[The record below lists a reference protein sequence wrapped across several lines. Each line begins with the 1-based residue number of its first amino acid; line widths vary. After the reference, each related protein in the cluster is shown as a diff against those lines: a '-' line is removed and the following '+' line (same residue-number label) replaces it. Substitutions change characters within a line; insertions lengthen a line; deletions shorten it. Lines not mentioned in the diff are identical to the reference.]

1 MGSVAVA
8 VLVLL
13 MCLTV
18 RGQFRSPRI
27 TEHPSDI
34 IVPKNDPVT
43 LNCKAEG
50 KPEPSIEWWK
60 DGQLL
65 DTDTKSHRVILPA
78 GSLFFLRVVHGK
90 KEQDGGVYW
99 CVARNVAGSATS
111 RNATLLVAVLRDDFR
126 AEPSDT
132 RVAAGETA
140 LLECG
145 PPKGQPEPTLHW
157 RKDGEI
163 VDIEGSSR
171 VRIVDGGNLMISDV
185 RQSDEGKYT
194 CVVQNLVGSRESV
207 AAKLTVHV
215 KPFLLSEPQDVTV
228 LPNQKVQL
236 QCRIGGDPPPKILWR
251 RDDGDMPVGRAQILD
266 DKSLNIEHVSLEDE
280 GIYICDADN
289 LVGSIS
295 MRTSLTVHSPPAF
308 KKRPHDQKVG
318 LNGVAK
324 FDCDAEGN
332 PRPSVFWTKE
342 GSQVL
347 MFPGNSYGR
356 INVTPQGT
364 LSIQGVQREDSGY
377 LVCSALS
384 VAGSDTARAFLQV
397 TSVEDVPPPLVEVG
411 PTNQTLPLQSVATLP
426 CQARGSPSP
435 RIKWYRNGSPV
446 DPHASSRISI
456 LPSGTLQIDDLQP
469 SDSGLYTCTASSES
483 GETSWSASLS
493 VGGPSGGYHR
503 SPDPATFPRPPG
515 APRILN
521 TTQSSVTMAWDP
533 PPGPLHSPLIGYTL
547 EYFSSDLQT
556 GWVVA
561 AHRVNTN
568 TIMIT
573 DLKPDT
579 SYVFVV
585 RAENSQGISVPSE
598 ISEVAHTQGTHLR
611 DVPIHQINE
620 ARARL
625 ATKVIILR
633 NLEATSSTAVRIT
646 WEIVTAEDFV
656 EGIYVRFRD
665 ISGGENKYNMATVLN
680 AGALHYTVTNLQK
693 YTKYD
698 FFLVP
703 FFKMIEGQPS
713 NSKVVQTLEDVPSA
727 SPEDIQM
734 SWVNSSAAYIKWSP
748 PPPQHHNGVLL
759 GYKVQVKQNTKI
771 VLQQTVNVTTQTVIL
786 PNISLH
792 GIQGMGVRVVA
803 YTAVGIGPYSPMV
816 SVAEALMDPS
826 AQPSHPSSASDT
838 VYVLILGFIIIFVI
852 FAFVATYY
860 LKKRQNFKKELG
872 HLSVPVMNMNDLNLM
887 GGGKETLWMEAG
899 WGTKSQGHGGQ
910 GHLSDSDY
918 AQVDTRGMSTF
929 YNTRKEPLANP
940 TPYATTT
947 LVNSNMVP
955 NNRADSTE
963 TGPLI
968 VPMAMSS
975 SSEAKTSSSGDSWTK
990 KEMNLNQDNQD
1001 FRNMSEGVP
1010 VFIGETREYKG
1021 RLFLPPPPQH
1031 PPPPPHHGSVAV
1043 FSQSSRSPQANKRF
1057 GNSGPAMCCQE
1068 NSGGRSNSSSNSYAP
1083 SWLTS
1088 QSTREHRHPPP
1099 QQHPPPI
1106 PNYPASYSCCSSN
1119 HSVKSRS
1126 HRERERERDRERD
1139 RNHLH
1144 CHHSNSSHCDCQ
1156 ESASLLYSH
1165 PHNSPQQCHQDCG
1178 AMDRGCQS
1186 SLPSLH
1192 SEAQYHLVGQHRD
1205 DRWRRGGGAD
1215 YDGWEGEGEDASDT
1229 CCSCSEASC
1238 TYAQTNQTPTMS
1250 PLTSD

>member
-1 MGSVAVA
+1 MNVSV
-8 VLVLL
+8 
-13 MCLTV
+13 
-18 RGQFRSPRI
+18 S
-27 TEHPSDI
+27 
-34 IVPKNDPVT
+34 
-43 LNCKAEG
+43 
-50 KPEPSIEWWK
+50 
-60 DGQLL
+60 
-65 DTDTKSHRVILPA
+65 
-78 GSLFFLRVVHGK
+78 
-90 KEQDGGVYW
+90 
-99 CVARNVAGSATS
+99 
-111 RNATLLVAVLRDDFR
+111 VLRDDFR
-126 AEPSDT
+126 AEPKDT

-145 PPKGQPEPTLHW
+145 PPKGHPEPTLHW
-157 RKDGEI
+157 KKDDVMI
-163 VDIEGSSR
+163 DIEGSNR
-171 VRIVDGGNLMISDV
+171 VRIVDGGNLMISEV

-207 AAKLTVHV
+207 PAKLTVHV
-215 KPFLLSEPQDVTV
+215 KPYMVTEPQDMTV
-228 LPNQKVQL
+228 LPNQSVQL
-236 QCRIGGDPPPKILWR
+236 QCRVGGDPPPKILWR

-266 DKSLNIEHVSLEDE
+266 DKSLSIEHVTLDDE

-295 MRTSLTVHSPPAF
+295 VRTSLTVHSPPAF
-308 KKRPHDQKVG
+308 TKRPQDQKVG

-324 FDCDAEGN
+324 FDCEVEGN

-356 INVTPQGT
+356 LNVSPQGT
-364 LSIQGVQREDSGY
+364 LHIQGVQREDSGF

-397 TSVEDVPPPLVEVG
+397 TSLEDVPPPLVEVG
-411 PTNQTLPLQSVATLP
+411 PTNQTLPLQSVASLP
-426 CQARGSPSP
+426 CQARGEPPP
-435 RIKWYRNGSPV
+435 RVRWYHNGSPIE
-446 DPHASSRISI
+446 PRSSPRRTV
-456 LPSGTLQIDDLQP
+456 LPSGTLQIDDLQT
-469 SDSGLYTCTASSES
+469 SDSGLYTCTASSDS
-483 GETSWSASLS
+483 GETSWSASLT
-493 VGGPSGGYHR
+493 VGALAGGFHR
-503 SPDPATFPRPPG
+503 SPDPATFPPPPS

-521 TTQSSVTMAWDP
+521 ITQSSVTMSWDP
-533 PPGPLHSPLIGYTL
+533 PSGPLHSPLIGYTL

-585 RAENSQGISVPSE
+585 RAENTQGVSVPSE
-598 ISEVAHTQGTHLR
+598 VSETAHTQGTHLR
-611 DVPIHQINE
+611 DVPVHQINE
-620 ARARL
+620 ARTRL
-625 ATKVIILR
+625 ATKVIQL
-633 NLEATSSTAVRIT
+633 LSLTPTSSTAVRIT
-646 WEIVTAEDFV
+646 WEIVTAEDYV

-665 ISGGENKYNMATVLN
+665 LSGGANQYNMATVLN

-727 SPEDIQM
+727 PPENVQLG
-734 SWVNSSAAYIKWSP
+734 WVNASAAFVKWAS
-748 PPPQHHNGVLL
+748 PPPQHYNGILL
-759 GYKVQVKQNTKI
+759 GYKVQVKQNTKVI
-771 VLQQTVNVTTQTVIL
+771 SQMTVNATTMSVIL
-786 PNISLH
+786 PNISVM
-792 GIQGMGVRVVA
+792 GVQGMGVRVLA
-803 YTAVGIGPYSPMV
+803 YTAVGVGPYSPMV
-816 SVAEALMDPS
+816 SLADALLHPA
-826 AQPSHPSSASDT
+826 AQPSHPASASDT
-838 VYVLILGFIIIFVI
+838 IFVLILVCGAIFIAIAVFT
-852 FAFVATYY
+852 TYY
-860 LKKRQNFKKELG
+860 LKRRQSLKKELG
-872 HLSVPVMNMNDLNLM
+872 HLTVMNMNDLGLM
-887 GGGKETLWMEAG
+887 GGGKDTLWMEPG
-899 WGTKSQGHGGQ
+899 WGAKGQGQ
-910 GHLSDSDY
+910 GHLSDSEY
-918 AQVDTRGMSTF
+918 AQVDARGMSTF
-929 YNTRKEPLANP
+929 YNTRKESLGNP

-947 LVNSNMVP
+947 LVNNMVP
-955 NNRADSTE
+955 NNRPDSTE

-990 KEMNLNQDNQD
+990 KEMNLNQDNNQD

-1010 VFIGETREYKG
+1010 VYIGETGQYKG

-1043 FSQSSRSPQANKRF
+1043 FNQNSRVCGSPQANKRF
-1057 GNSGPAMCCQE
+1057 ANSGPTICCQE
-1068 NSGGRSNSSSNSYAP
+1068 NSGGRSGSSCNSYAP

-1099 QQHPPPI
+1099 QQHPPPV
-1106 PNYPASYSCCSSN
+1106 PNYPPSYSGSGKN
-1119 HSVKSRS
+1119 RGHREQPHS
-1126 HRERERERDRERD
+1126 HR
-1139 RNHLH
+1139 
-1144 CHHSNSSHCDCQ
+1144 SNSSQCDCQ

-1165 PHNSPQQCHQDCG
+1165 PHNSSQCHHDCN
-1178 AMDRGCQS
+1178 AMDRGVQS

-1192 SEAQYHLVGQHRD
+1192 SEAQYQLVDHHRED
-1205 DRWRRGGGAD
+1205 GYRWRRGEGGGVD
-1215 YDGWEGEGEDASDT
+1215 YGSWEGEDASDT

-1238 TYAQTNQTPTMS
+1238 TYAQTNRTPAMS